1 MSWAGKFEENTHL
14 IIPDTQIKEGV
25 PTEHLRW
32 IGEYIADRQPDT
44 VIHLGDHWDMPSLSS
59 YDKGTKRIE
68 GRRYE
73 QDINVGNEAFKLLTA
88 PTRAA
93 NARKRVPYSPRW
105 VFLLGNH
112 EERIARATNE
122 SAILDGLM
130 SYNDLDTSGWE
141 VHDFLKPVWIDGVA
155 YAHYFYNPMSGRP
168 YSGNNIELRLKNIG
182 HSFTMGHQQTLGYAM
197 RPVGDRMQHGLVA
210 GACYLHDEEYKGPQG
225 NSHWRGIIMKHQ
237 VKDGSYN
244 VMFVDLN
251 YLCNRFEGMSLVD
264 FMKKYYQYPSW

>member
-73 QDINVGNEAFKLLTA
+73 QDIKVGNEAFKLLTE

-93 NARKRVPYSPRW
+93 NARKRTPYSPRW

-112 EERIARATNE
+112 EERISRATNE

-197 RPVGDRMQHGLVA
+197 RPVGNKMQHGLVA
-210 GACYLHDEEYKGPQG
+210 GACYLHDEEYKGFQG
-225 NSHWRGIIMKHQ
+225 NSHWRGIIVKHQ

-251 YLCNRFEGMSLVD
+251 YLCNRFEGMDLVD
-264 FMKKYYQYPSW
+264 FMQKYYQYPTW